1 MSDENVKKRHYSKPH
16 MEVVVVYSEGILCTS
31 LTGGSVSSDA
41 YNDGGVFQSSSRGNG
56 GTSSSKAYSNKGVF
70 SSSLRN

>member
-1 MSDENVKKRHYSKPH
+1 MNYENVKKRHYAKPR
-16 MEVVVVYSEGILCTS
+16 MEVVVMDSEGILCTS
-31 LTGGSVSSDA
+31 LTVGSGSSNA

-56 GTSSSKAYSNKGVF
+56 GTGSTKAYSNKGVF